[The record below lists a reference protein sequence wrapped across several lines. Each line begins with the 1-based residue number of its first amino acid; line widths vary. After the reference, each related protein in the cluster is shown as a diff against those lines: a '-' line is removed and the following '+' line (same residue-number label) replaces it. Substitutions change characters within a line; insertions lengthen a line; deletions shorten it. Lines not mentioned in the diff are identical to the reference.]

1 MTLKRR
7 ITFAFAVVCLVAIA
21 GFCVMLYKV
30 FAPFAARS
38 RDADRAFVPLLDLN
52 PAILD
57 NAFGVYIV
65 EFNAKSGL
73 TDDNAARLL
82 QLNEL
87 PSKYDLTLVI
97 KTNKI
102 TDVAIPV
109 LAELTSADLLI
120 AEDSGIT
127 DSGIAELDTLLPRTR
142 VPARER
148 KAAKSG
154 EQGVARGVGD
164 VPVSTSEMVHRQPG
178 ER

>member
-1 MTLKRR
+1 M
-7 ITFAFAVVCLVAIA
+7 FAFAIVCLVSIA
-21 GFCVMLYKV
+21 GFGVMLYTIL
-30 FAPFAARS
+30 APFDERS

-52 PAILD
+52 PGILD

-65 EFNAKSGL
+65 EFDAKSAL
-73 TDDNAARLL
+73 TDDNASRLL

-109 LAELTSADLLI
+109 LAKLTSADLI
-120 AEDSGIT
+120 VTEDSGMT
-127 DSGIAELDTLLPRTR
+127 DSGIAELNTLLPSTR

-148 KAAKSG
+148 KARTKN
-154 EQGVARGVGD
+154 
-164 VPVSTSEMVHRQPG
+164 
-178 ER
+178 